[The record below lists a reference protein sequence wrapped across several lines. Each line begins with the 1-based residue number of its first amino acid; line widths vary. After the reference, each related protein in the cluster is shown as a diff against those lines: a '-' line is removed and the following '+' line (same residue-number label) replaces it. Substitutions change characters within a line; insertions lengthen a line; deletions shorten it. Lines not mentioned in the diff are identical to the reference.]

1 MPTKS
6 LSANSQKSLAQKEQF
21 VTTKELATVLGV
33 TVRTVNETI
42 SKLNKDLESTF
53 QVTVKNGVA
62 TKLNE
67 EQATLIK
74 NEIKKHHN
82 LKQNSLVASG
92 VVANRQIDNVSTTV
106 EEDAIVLKAVA
117 ILQNR
122 INSQQQKIDSL
133 QIELDQS
140 KEWYSIKR
148 MEMLNPDKTFN
159 WRTLKAESEKMGIE
173 RKDVFDANYGE
184 VKAYHKSV
192 WESLYFDSI
201 NYGD

>member
-6 LSANSQKSLAQKEQF
+6 LSVNSKKSLAQKEQF
-21 VTTKELATVLGV
+21 VTTKELATILGV
-33 TVRTVNETI
+33 SVRTVQRVAENTLEPATVQTRVI
-42 SKLNKDLESTF
+42 NGGKSKVF
-53 QVTVKNGVA
+53 
-62 TKLNE
+62 NE

-82 LKQNSLVASG
+82 L
-92 VVANRQIDNVSTTV
+92 ANRQIDNVSTSV
-106 EEDAIVLKAVA
+106 EEDAIVMKAWE
-117 ILQNR
+117 ILNNR
-122 INSQQQKIDSL
+122 VKNQQQQIENL

-148 MEMLNPDKTFN
+148 MEMINPGKSFN
-159 WRTLKAESEKMGIE
+159 WRMLKAESEKMGIE

-184 VKAYHKSV
+184 VKAYHRSV